1 MKKFRYRFTLPMLLC
16 VLLLLA
22 LTAGGFA
29 WNLINALSLNEVGNG
44 KFVSRFCFFRT
55 EVKADSILQVTH
67 FKKSDKLVVYFTDK
81 KYVCVVIDPKQYEAF
96 CAAVKAENPSAVIN
110 DRTDGDTEKPA

>member
-1 MKKFRYRFTLPMLLC
+1 M
-16 VLLLLA
+16 
-22 LTAGGFA
+22 
-29 WNLINALSLNEVGNG
+29 
-44 KFVSRFCFFRT
+44 
-55 EVKADSILQVTH
+55 
-67 FKKSDKLVVYFTDK
+67 VYFTDK